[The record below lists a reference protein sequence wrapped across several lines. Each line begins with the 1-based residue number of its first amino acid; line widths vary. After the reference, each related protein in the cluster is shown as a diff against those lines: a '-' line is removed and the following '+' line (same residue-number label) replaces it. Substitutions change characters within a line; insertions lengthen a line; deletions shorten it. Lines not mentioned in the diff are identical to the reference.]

1 MTRKEKEQLVGELT
15 SAFEARPGIVVCDY
29 KGLTVPQMEALRN
42 QAREAG
48 LTVKVVKNTL
58 AMIGFKNAGIEGLD
72 LKETNLLVWGDDIV
86 ALAKTVTKFAEESK
100 EHFAIKTGYFEDQ
113 VVDAAQIEA
122 YSKLASKE
130 EFIGMLLSVWT
141 APARNMAYVLNAVPQ
156 SFVTVLENIRQQK
169 ESA

>member
-1 MTRKEKEQLVGELT
+1 MTREEKEKLVGALT
-15 SAFEARPGIVVCDY
+15 EAFEAQPGIVVCDY

-42 QAREAG
+42 MAREAG

-58 AMIGFKNAGIEGLD
+58 AMISFKNAGIEGLD
-72 LKETNLLVWGDDIV
+72 LTDTNLLVWGDDIV

-100 EHFAIKTGYFEDQ
+100 NHFAIKAGYFESQ
-113 VVDAAQIEA
+113 VVDKSQIEA

-141 APARNMAYVLNAVPQ
+141 APARNMAYLLNAVPTGL
-156 SFVTVLENIRQQK
+156 VTVLDNIRQQK